1 MRNRNIQRMVRRG
14 EITHEEGVAMAAAH
28 KAKVKK
34 TREEPIDYC
43 NHEGYADP
51 TAFYAVWNIAH

>member
-1 MRNRNIQRMVRRG
+1 MRNRNIQRMIRRG

-34 TREEPIDYC
+34 TREEPIGYR

-51 TAFYAVWNIAH
+51 TAFYAVWNMAH